1 MNEDGY
7 FDLIAKNGVP
17 SLDKLLRDVSPEPLK
32 RFIPTSNAPGEAL
45 FESFRLARIRKRVE
59 G

>member
-32 RFIPTSNAPGEAL
+32 RFIRRLNAPGEAL
-45 FESFRLARIRKRVE
+45 FESFRLVRDTKEVE